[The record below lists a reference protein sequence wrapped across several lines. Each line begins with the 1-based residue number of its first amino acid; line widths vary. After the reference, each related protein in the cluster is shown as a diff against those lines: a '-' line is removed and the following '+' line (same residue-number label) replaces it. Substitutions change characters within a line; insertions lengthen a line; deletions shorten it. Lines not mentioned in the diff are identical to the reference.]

1 MLSTV
6 ALVVAGLSTANKI
19 GLATVGFL
27 FVAFALISSFVLPR
41 RNPDFPGK
49 HLGWFVVVCVVFFV
63 AMISAVI
70 YFDREPS
77 EAAGAGATTTTTT
90 TTAPTTTA
98 AATTAPGATTTGPDD
113 DRDGKPR

>member
-63 AMISAVI
+63 AMISAVL

-77 EAAGAGATTTTTT
+77 EAAGAGATTSTT

-98 AATTAPGATTTGPDD
+98 RGDNGSGSDDHCPDD
-113 DRDGKPR
+113 DRDGKPG